1 MIIFFIT
8 VQTTPLNLTS
18 MISNNNS
25 LSHRTAIYN
34 FIRLKGSVH
43 INTNVQTIN
52 NGMAYAVTQDSN
64 ERQGLARADK
74 LPNTNGAKLL
84 TIQSG
89 IYLAVTP

>member
-18 MISNNNS
+18 MITNNS

-43 INTNVQTIN
+43 INTNVLTIN